1 MTLWR
6 VILALMGL
14 CFAGFGF
21 AFIFNPD
28 EMAALARITVTE
40 PAARTDI
47 RAMYGGLEFGVG
59 IFLLLC
65 AMKQAFVRVGLF
77 AAACALIAMA
87 TSRTAGLLID
97 GFAVLQLIIA
107 LAEWVGGGLA
117 TWGSLVAKPTPGSL
131 PPPVQDSPIAEDL
144 LSPSPPTMPPA
155 A

>member
-14 CFAGFGF
+14 GFAGFGF

-28 EMAALARITVTE
+28 EMAALARITITE

-77 AAACALIAMA
+77 AAACSLIAMA
-87 TSRTAGLLID
+87 TARTAGLLID
-97 GFAVLQLIIA
+97 GFVILQFIIA

-117 TWGSLVAKPTPGSL
+117 TWGSLVAKPSPGSL
-131 PPPVQDSPIAEDL
+131 PPPVQDSPVDEDV
-144 LSPSPPTMPPA
+144 PSPPPPMPPA

>member
-1 MTLWR
+1 T
-6 VILALMGL
+6 
-14 CFAGFGF
+14 
-21 AFIFNPD
+21 D
-28 EMAALARITVTE
+28 

-97 GFAVLQLIIA
+97 GFVILQFIIV

-117 TWGSLVAKPTPGSL
+117 TWGSLVAKPSPGSL
-131 PPPVQDSPIAEDL
+131 PPPIDDAPIADDFS
-144 LSPSPPTMPPA
+144 SPPPTMPPA